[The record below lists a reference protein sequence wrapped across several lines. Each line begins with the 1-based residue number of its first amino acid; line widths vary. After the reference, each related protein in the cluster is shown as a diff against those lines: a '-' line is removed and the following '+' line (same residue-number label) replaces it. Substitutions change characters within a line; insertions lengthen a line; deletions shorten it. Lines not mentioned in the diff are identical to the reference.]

1 MHQGTPTQ
9 WLVHLEFKEVKQGKS
24 GSKVVL
30 TVRIMQRIR
39 SQRKCKG
46 LDLEPSISIQN
57 FVAYSLDVIEHFT
70 SPTKKLPSPVLF
82 VQCDILGLKVSVLY
96 LAFKEQALVVQTV
109 DSAMHWINHYSADK
123 Y

>member
-1 MHQGTPTQ
+1 M
-9 WLVHLEFKEVKQGKS
+9 W
-24 GSKVVL
+24 
-30 TVRIMQRIR
+30 
-39 SQRKCKG
+39 SQRKGKG
-46 LDLEPSISIQN
+46 LDLELNIFIQG
-57 FVAYSLDVIEHFT
+57 FVEYSLDVIEHFT

-96 LAFKEQALVVQTV
+96 LAFREQAFVVQTL